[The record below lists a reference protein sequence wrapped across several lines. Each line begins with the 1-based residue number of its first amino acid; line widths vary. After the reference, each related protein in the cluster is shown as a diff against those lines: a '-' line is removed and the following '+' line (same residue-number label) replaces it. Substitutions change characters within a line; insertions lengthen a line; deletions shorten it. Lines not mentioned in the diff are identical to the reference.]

1 MKISS
6 EAAMEHGLSKEQQEI
21 LIRAQK
27 KGGTC
32 LSTSVYAAL
41 LDLAF
46 AEKKSNEEILA
57 SVGSILL
64 SLVELGLMV
73 KSQPGE
79 YHLTEKGI
87 RVAQSLAVQD
97 SVFLR
102 P

>member
-21 LIRAQK
+21 LIRA
-27 KGGTC
+27 
-32 LSTSVYAAL
+32 
-41 LDLAF
+41 
-46 AEKKSNEEILA
+46 EKKSNEEILA
-57 SVGSILL
+57 SVGSTLL

-73 KSQPGE
+73 KSRPGE